1 MTAGHQVAIELAYV
15 VIREGATTVPGQKT
29 LVSPDSVVIRK
40 FSLVP
45 GLRSAHPQLPMLR
58 PGSLDSLNA
67 RGIVWPHFGPQHGRL
82 HIGNLGIITY

>member
-45 GLRSAHPQLPMLR
+45 GLRTRSCQCC
-58 PGSLDSLNA
+58 D
-67 RGIVWPHFGPQHGRL
+67 RGASTRLTLEVSCGLTSGRNMAVCTQE
-82 HIGNLGIITY
+82 I